1 MRIVLAPDSFKE
13 SMTAIE
19 VADAIERGIRNV
31 CEVCD
36 IVKIPLADGGE
47 GTAEIVMEHL
57 GAERVEAEV
66 TGPLGEPLVARY
78 GIVDGEMAIIDVVS
92 VIGMQFVPE
101 EMRNPLVTTTFG
113 IGELLIDALNRG
125 VRKFFIGLGGSS
137 TNDGGIGMVQAL
149 GAEFL
154 NRDGEAVARGGA
166 GLEELAHI
174 SLKELDER
182 LGDCSFTVASDV
194 NNLLL
199 GESGATYVFGP
210 QKGADDA
217 MLESLELGMENYA
230 AILKRDLACDVTHVA
245 GAGAAGGLGAAFHAF
260 LQADIRRGIDY
271 IMEITNLEDE
281 IAQATLLI
289 TGEGKIDEQSLYGKV
304 PFGVAQLA
312 KKYAVPVLAIVGA
325 KEVSSDSLYEAG
337 IGAVFPIVKGPMSLE
352 EALSQAEA
360 LTEGIVENV
369 FRLLET
375 GIYRDRNS

>member
-1 MRIVLAPDSFKE
+1 MRIVVAPDSFKG

-19 VADAIERGIRNV
+19 VADAMERGIRNV
-31 CEVCD
+31 CEACN

-47 GTAEIVMEHL
+47 GTAEIVMKHL
-57 GAERVEAEV
+57 GAERIEAQV
-66 TGPLGEPLVARY
+66 TGPLGEPLVAAY
-78 GIVDGEMAIIDVVS
+78 GIVERDIAIIDVAS
-92 VIGMQFVPE
+92 VIGMGYIPE

-137 TNDGGIGMVQAL
+137 TNDGGIGMLEAL

-174 SLKELDER
+174 SYKGLDQR
-182 LGDCSFTVASDV
+182 LGQSTFTLASDV
-194 NNLLL
+194 NNPLL
-199 GESGATYVFGP
+199 GDKGATYVFGP

-217 MLESLELGMENYA
+217 MLARLERGMENYA
-230 AILKRDLACDVTHVA
+230 AIIKRDLGCDITQLA
-245 GAGAAGGLGAAFHAF
+245 GGGAAGGLGAAFHAF

-271 IMEITNLEDE
+271 VMEMTDLEKE
-281 IAQATLLI
+281 IAQATLVI
-289 TGEGKIDEQSLYGKV
+289 TGEGKIDGQTLYGKL

-325 KEVSSDSLYEAG
+325 NELRADELSELG
-337 IGAVFPIVKGPMSLE
+337 IEAVFSIVKGPMSLQ
-352 EALSQAEA
+352 EALSQGEP
-360 LTEGIVENV
+360 LMEETVGHV
-369 FRLLET
+369 FRLLRLTYDGEEK
-375 GIYRDRNS
+375 

>member
-1 MRIVLAPDSFKE
+1 MRIVVAPDSFKG

-19 VADAIERGIRNV
+19 VADAVERGIRNV
-31 CEVCD
+31 CEACN

-47 GTAEIVMEHL
+47 GTAEIVMKHL
-57 GAERVEAEV
+57 GAERIEAEV

-78 GIVDGEMAIIDVVS
+78 GIVDGEMAIIDVAS
-92 VIGMQFVPE
+92 VIGMRFVPE

-217 MLESLELGMENYA
+217 MLENLERGMENYA
-230 AILKRDLACDVTHVA
+230 AILKRDLACDVTQLA

-281 IAQATLLI
+281 IAQATVVI

-312 KKYAVPVLAIVGA
+312 KNYAVPVLAIVGA

-337 IGAVFPIVKGPMSLE
+337 IGAIFPIVKGPMSLE

-369 FRLLET
+369 FRLLRLTYDGKEK
-375 GIYRDRNS
+375 

>member
-1 MRIVLAPDSFKE
+1 MRIVVAPDSFKE

-19 VADAIERGIRNV
+19 VADAVERGIRNV
-31 CEVCD
+31 CEACN

-47 GTAEIVMEHL
+47 GTAEIVMKHL
-57 GAERVEAEV
+57 GAERIEAEV
-66 TGPLGEPLVARY
+66 TGPLGEPLVAGY
-78 GIVDGEMAIIDVVS
+78 GIVDGEMAIIDVAS
-92 VIGMQFVPE
+92 VIGIRFVPE

-174 SLKELDER
+174 SYKGLDQR
-182 LGDCSFTVASDV
+182 LGQSTFTLASDV
-194 NNLLL
+194 NNSLL
-199 GESGATYVFGP
+199 GENGATYVFGP

-217 MLESLELGMENYA
+217 MLARLERGMENYA
-230 AILKRDLACDVTHVA
+230 AILKRDLGCDVTQLA
-245 GAGAAGGLGAAFHAF
+245 GGGAAGGLGAAFHAF
-260 LQADIRRGIDY
+260 LQADLRRGIDY
-271 IMEITNLEDE
+271 MMEMTDLEDE
-281 IAQATLLI
+281 IAQATLVI
-289 TGEGKIDEQSLYGKV
+289 TGEGKIDEQTLYGKV

-337 IGAVFPIVKGPMSLE
+337 IGAIFSIVKGPMSLE
-352 EALSQAEA
+352 EALSEAEA